1 MGFSLGIDTG
11 GTHTDLILIS
21 NDNERVWT
29 AKVATTPN
37 NPMTGILEGINQIL
51 SVSSVK
57 IEHLDELVYGTTIVV
72 NMLVQHESMQT
83 GLITTK
89 GFRDVLE
96 IGRAYR
102 IGNIYDIN
110 IQKPVPLVPR
120 DLRFEV
126 NERVNFRGEIL
137 EILDEENCRC
147 VVKALKSKGV
157 RSIAVCLL
165 HSYANSTSEQRIK
178 EIIHEEY
185 PSAYISLSSEINP
198 VFREYERTSTTV
210 VNAFVLPNMVEH
222 LNDFEGRVNEMGF
235 RGHLFT
241 MQANGGKTT
250 FVDARQHPVQSINS
264 GPVAGVIAGMY
275 LANITGHTN
284 AITLD
289 MGGTSCDIALIDGGE
304 PRFATESSVEGY
316 PVQIPTIDLNIVG
329 AGGGSLAWIDT
340 GGGLRVGPQ
349 SAAADPGPVCYC
361 RGGTQPTVTDAN
373 LVTSRLNPD
382 YYLEG
387 RVHLDTEA
395 ASRAIKERVAIPLG
409 MNLLEAAAGII
420 EVANATMVRA
430 IKLISVERGYDPH
443 DFTLIAFGG
452 AGPLHAIQ
460 LAEEL
465 EFPSVIIP
473 RYPGN
478 TSALGL
484 VLADIR
490 HDFVI
495 TNIQLLEKAIP
506 DKVENAFQELEY
518 QAVRKLDAEGIPPQ
532 SRQLMR
538 FYDIRYYG
546 QGYEITIPVPS
557 AIKSREDLDNIA
569 REFHASHR
577 RAFGHAMEGDP
588 VELVNFRVRAIGY
601 SSEKSMYECL
611 KIKPSA
617 SNDGGLK
624 GERSVY
630 MRNKYVRCQIYER
643 KYIPIG
649 SQIKGPAM
657 IEQAGS
663 TILILPEYEA
673 QVDSFGNIIVAMV

>member
-21 NDNERVWT
+21 DDNGQVWT
-29 AKVATTPN
+29 AKVETIPN
-37 NPMTGILEGINQIL
+37 APLAGILEGIDQIL
-51 SVSSVK
+51 SGSGVK

-72 NMLVQHESMQT
+72 NMLVQHQSMQT

-102 IGNIYDIN
+102 TGNIYDIN

-120 DLRFEV
+120 DLRFQV

-137 EILDEENCRC
+137 EGLDEENCRS
-147 VVKALKSKGV
+147 VARALKEKGV

-165 HSYANSTSEQRIK
+165 HSYANPTSEQRIK
-178 EIIHEEY
+178 EIIHEEF

-198 VFREYERTSTTV
+198 VFREYERTSTTA
-210 VNAFVLPNMVEH
+210 VNAFVSPSMVDH
-222 LNDFEGRVNEMGF
+222 LNDFERQVNGRGF
-235 RGHLFT
+235 RGRQYT
-241 MQANGGKTT
+241 MQANGGKAT
-250 FVDARQHPVQSINS
+250 FPEACQHPVQVINS

-275 LANITGHTN
+275 LAKITN
-284 AITLD
+284 YPNVITMD
-289 MGGTSCDIALIDGGE
+289 MGGTSCDIALIEGGE

-329 AGGGSLAWIDT
+329 AGGGSIAWIDT

-349 SAAADPGPVCYC
+349 SAGADPGPVCYC
-361 RGGTQPTVTDAN
+361 KGGSQPTITDAN
-373 LVTSRLNPD
+373 LVTGRLNPD

-387 RVHLDTEA
+387 RVHLDIEA
-395 ASRAIKERVAIPLG
+395 ANRAITEKIAIPLG
-409 MNLLEAAAGII
+409 MKMLEAAAGIT

-452 AGPLHAIQ
+452 AGPLHAIR

-465 EFPSVIIP
+465 EFPTVIIP

-490 HDFVI
+490 HDYVI
-495 TNIQLLEKAIP
+495 TNIQLLEKATP

-518 QAVRKLDAEGIPPQ
+518 QAIRKLDAEGIPPQ
-532 SRQLMR
+532 ARQLTR
-538 FYDIRYYG
+538 LYDLRYFG
-546 QGYEITIPVPS
+546 QGYEVTVSIPG
-557 AIKSREDLDNIA
+557 AIHSREDLDNVA
-569 REFHASHR
+569 REFHTSHR

-588 VELVNFRVRAIGY
+588 VEMVNFRVRAIGY
-601 SSEKSMYECL
+601 SSNQGMYKRL
-611 KIKPSA
+611 VFSPSA

-624 GERSVY
+624 GEREVY
-630 MRNKYVRCQIYER
+630 MRDKYIRCKVYER
-643 KYIPIG
+643 KYIPTG
-649 SQIKGPAM
+649 RQIEGPAV

-663 TILILPEYEA
+663 TTLIFPEYIA
-673 QVDSFGNIIVAMV
+673 QVDSTGNLTITLA